1 MAQDAKDIVINKLRT
16 PLAEYNEVFRK
27 LLETGR
33 EIENTLQTDTELL
46 SDIRRKFDNLAAAV
60 ELEFEGTSVFDQE
73 IKKTKDLLE
82 KSIIKVN
89 ESLAVSNQIREDLND
104 ISTSFDK
111 IHADGVQLEDII
123 QHISVVS
130 DTIEVASRNAG
141 ITAFHAGKQGR
152 GFEVIAREMTNLVRS
167 AQKPTRII
175 PDVSETIIKGTVDLG
190 HDLLN
195 ISNIMHELKD
205 INNKFSNIT
214 DELLSLVPNMESGI
228 KAISESV
235 ESQKDL
241 HRLLLREN
249 EKSSKWLSD
258 IYDVARSSAIL
269 EVSLEA
275 MFRQVNNIRESLIN
289 VKDSTS
295 FSCVYNSLR
304 IALANASKLYGKTPG
319 HFMSEEDIRKFDVQ
333 SSERSILQLV
343 SESNQLHQIIK
354 NIAYEIK
361 NWLKTNEL
369 VCEVLSKGITFYQ
382 DILKILGK
390 LDKKLSTI
398 KEEADDIEQPL
409 TDLKKITERSKLL
422 GLYAGIESARGGEH
436 ASSLG
441 VVTREIKELSER
453 TTSFVNKIGEVEN
466 DMSRSFSRLS
476 SSLAKSMV
484 DVEGGINSLESA
496 IAILSQNK
504 KVLENLDNLSNEM
517 IESTENM
524 KMHCNILNEQVR
536 YLNEDYDKIRGSF
549 TQYSETIDSVTRV
562 SDRVLKLVDKH
573 SSDIGFLKKT
583 RKTLVF
589 RTGLEPIILD
599 PANKTDTRSH
609 EIIEQ
614 VFVGLL
620 TFDSTNHLVPGIADT
635 FSVSKDGCT
644 WDFSLKKH
652 VKFHNGD
659 FVTAHDVVNT
669 ISRVKSGPNVS
680 FIDYVDDVMVLD
692 DSHLRFVLK
701 FPFLPFLAN
710 LACGACDIT
719 PGDFSPEKPIGA
731 GPYRFIHWIKE
742 KEIILEAF
750 EDFFDG
756 PPPIDRIIMKFIL
769 DNKEAVE
776 RFKKGEISIMQ
787 LGADTIKE
795 FEPEEIVSG
804 PSLSTQYIG
813 IHVAHDTPFKSK
825 KVRQAMNY
833 AIDKNH
839 FTKVLRGGMAVPSHG
854 IFPPGM
860 YVYNKNL
867 AGYDY
872 NLDKARELMK
882 EAGYGSGVDDTFPI
896 DFRESKDAMRRAEYI
911 RSCCE
916 KIGIKLVPN
925 PMSWKGFLER
935 GYKGDSLLCMK
946 SWVSDNGDPDNF
958 LFPLFHSRSFGRPG
972 NTSFYRNRNV
982 DEMIEQAR
990 SERSRKRRRQM
1001 YQEVEEMIVEDAPWI
1016 FLSHNVDAYAVSKN
1030 IGGFKVDPFTLV
1042 RFRYLWSL

>member
-1 MAQDAKDIVINKLRT
+1 MAQDLKDIVINKLRT

-33 EIENTLQTDTELL
+33 EIENTLQTDTDLL

-82 KSIIKVN
+82 QSITKVN

-104 ISTSFDK
+104 ISVSFDK

-123 QHISVVS
+123 QNISVVS

-167 AQKPTRII
+167 AQKPTKVI
-175 PDVSETIIKGTVDLG
+175 PDVSDTIIKGTVDLG

-195 ISNIMHELKD
+195 ISNLMHELKD
-205 INNKFSNIT
+205 INAKFSDIT

-249 EKSSKWLSD
+249 EKSAKWLSD
-258 IYDVARSSAIL
+258 IYDVARTSAIL
-269 EVSLEA
+269 ELSLET

-289 VKDSTS
+289 VVDSTS
-295 FSCVYNSLR
+295 FSCIYNSLR

-319 HFMSEEDIRKFDVQ
+319 AVLGEDISKFDVQ

-390 LDKKLSTI
+390 LDTKLSTI
-398 KEEADDIEQPL
+398 REEADDIEQPL
-409 TDLKKITERSKLL
+409 LDLRKITERSKLL
-422 GLYAGIESARGGEH
+422 GLYAGIESARGGEY

-441 VVTREIKELSER
+441 VVTKEIKELSDK
-453 TTSFVNKIGEVEN
+453 TTSFVNKIGEVGT
-466 DMSRSFSRLS
+466 DMSRNFVRLS
-476 SSLAKSMV
+476 SFLAKSMI
-484 DVEGGINSLESA
+484 DVREGVSSLESA
-496 IAILSQNK
+496 IEILSQNK
-504 KVLENLDNLSNEM
+504 KVLENLDNLSKEM

-536 YLNEDYDKIRGSF
+536 YLNEDYERIRGCF
-549 TQYSETIDSVTRV
+549 AQYSENIDSGAKA
-562 SDRVLKLVDKH
+562 SNKVLQIANKH
-573 SSDIGFLKKT
+573 ANDVAFLKKE
-583 RKTLVF
+583 RKTLIF
-589 RTGLEPIILD
+589 RTGIEPIILD

-614 VFVGLL
+614 IFAGLL

-635 FSVSKDGCT
+635 FSISKDGCI
-644 WDFSLKKH
+644 WDFSLKKR

-669 ISRVKSGPNVS
+669 ISRVKSGPNLS
-680 FIDYVDDVMVLD
+680 FIDYVEDVTVLD
-692 DSHLRFVLK
+692 ENRLRFVLK

-710 LACGACDIT
+710 LACGVCDIT
-719 PGDFSPEKPIGA
+719 PKDFSPEKPIGA
-731 GPYRFIHWIKE
+731 GPYRFVDWIKG

-750 EDFFDG
+750 EDFYDG
-756 PPPIDRIIMKFIL
+756 PPPIDRIIVKVIP
-769 DNKEAVE
+769 DSKEAVA

-787 LGADTIKE
+787 LGADTIRE
-795 FEPEEIVSG
+795 FEPEEIMSG
-804 PSLSTQYIG
+804 PGLSTQYVC

-825 KVRQAMNY
+825 KVRQALNY
-833 AIDKNH
+833 AIDRSY
-839 FTKVLRGGMAVPSHG
+839 FTKALTQGLAVPARG
-854 IFPPGM
+854 VFPPGM

-872 NLDKARELMK
+872 NLDKARALMK
-882 EAGYGSGVDDTFPI
+882 EAGYGSGVDRTFQI
-896 DFRESKDAMRRAEYI
+896 DIRDSKDAIRKAEYVK
-911 RSCCE
+911 SSCE
-916 KIGIKLVPN
+916 KIGIKLLPN
-925 PMSWKGFLER
+925 PMPWKDFLER
-935 GYKGDSLLCMK
+935 GYKGDSILGMK

-972 NTSFYRNRNV
+972 NTSFYRSREV

-1016 FLSHNVDAYAVSKN
+1016 FISHGVDSYAVSKE
-1030 IGGFKVDPFTLV
+1030 IGGFKVDPFTFV
-1042 RFRYLWSL
+1042 RFRYLWSS